1 MYCQNCG
8 TELAAGTK
16 FCSNCGTEQ
25 KNIFVNKTSESSKR
39 KKKKVLISIVIVVLL
54 IVAVVVPVGIVNYD
68 KNNLTLEEARIK
80 FLEAQDVYL
89 EWYTDP
95 PISYSDSFE
104 DQWHTYYLVKG
115 EFKTEDIIEILSE
128 HFTYEICEE
137 VIDICYL
144 QKKDKLYFGAVPF
157 GVETVTTIIEDRI
170 YKENDCWIYEV
181 DVECRDSIDNSIV
194 YTDTPVF
201 KLVKQNKDWVFDSF
215 SIYDTLLK
223 YE

>member
-1 MYCQNCG
+1 MIIREN
-8 TELAAGTK
+8 
-16 FCSNCGTEQ
+16 
-25 KNIFVNKTSESSKR
+25 V
-39 KKKKVLISIVIVVLL
+39 
-54 IVAVVVPVGIVNYD
+54 
-68 KNNLTLEEARIK
+68 
-80 FLEAQDVYL
+80 
-89 EWYTDP
+89 
-95 PISYSDSFE
+95 PISELVTMRIGGNARYVFE
-104 DQWHTYYLVKG
+104 L
-115 EFKTEDIIEILSE
+115 ESLSE
-128 HFTYEICEE
+128 ISELLSEYFIYEICEE

-157 GVETVTTIIEDRI
+157 GVETVTTIFEDRI

-181 DVECRDSIDNSIV
+181 DVECRDSVDNSII